1 MFYIHLS
8 SGPLG
13 ILIWYGLWSLGTNC
27 TNLGQLTFAFSYSC
41 ISIATSYSLE
51 YQPVRWEK
59 DGVQRYRKTR
69 YLSAIRRAMW
79 CESRLVG
86 GAEDE
91 ASERVPA
98 NAPPSTPDGG
108 HSAGNNG
115 PNRSGLDS
123 VPVTAA
129 VITRKILFGPRALI
143 YPPTCIPTAH
153 LPRLGAPAR
162 CLPSDPARKMKA
174 QRMRREQSPCFG
186 SRTWTDAII
195 FQSKSD

>member
-1 MFYIHLS
+1 MFYFHLS

-13 ILIWYGLWSLGTNC
+13 ILIWTGLWSLGTNC

-59 DGVQRYRKTR
+59 DGVQRYRKKKTR
-69 YLSAIRRAMW
+69 YLSAIRRAMS

-86 GAEDE
+86 GAKDE

-98 NAPPSTPDGG
+98 NAPRSTPAGG
-108 HSAGNNG
+108 RSAGNNG
-115 PNRSGLDS
+115 PNRSGPDS

-129 VITRKILFGPRALI
+129 VITRKISFGPRGLT

-153 LPRLGAPAR
+153 PHRPPPPSSERQRAA
-162 CLPSDPARKMKA
+162 CLLTRPGK
-174 QRMRREQSPCFG
+174 
-186 SRTWTDAII
+186 
-195 FQSKSD
+195 